1 MTQNMLT
8 WSGHYLVTLVGYYQF
23 ALGRIIMPSVVA
35 LIERLKSGTLVHDRP
50 GIKFNYSF
58 LKINLNNQIIYMSFE
73 VYSYI

>member
-1 MTQNMLT
+1 MTQNMQT
-8 WSGHYLVTLVGYYQF
+8 WSVLYLVTLVGYYQF

-58 LKINLNNQIIYMSFE
+58 LEINFNNQIIYMSFK

>member
-1 MTQNMLT
+1 MTQNMQT
-8 WSGHYLVTLVGYYQF
+8 WSGHYLVTPVGYYQF
-23 ALGRIIMPSVVA
+23 ALGQIIMPSVVA
-35 LIERLKSGTLVHDRP
+35 LIERLKSGTLVHVRP